1 MILDL
6 FPKAIEFSNVQGY
19 NDIRDVVRRVL
30 SSDENYRYT
39 GQCKIIILAWNIGI
53 HERCLLRWLKYH

>member
-6 FPKAIEFSNVQGY
+6 FPKAIEFSNIQGY

-30 SSDENYRYT
+30 SSDENYNLT
-39 GQCKIIILAWNIGI
+39 GQCKNIILAWNIGM
-53 HERCLLRWLKYH
+53 HERSKNKL